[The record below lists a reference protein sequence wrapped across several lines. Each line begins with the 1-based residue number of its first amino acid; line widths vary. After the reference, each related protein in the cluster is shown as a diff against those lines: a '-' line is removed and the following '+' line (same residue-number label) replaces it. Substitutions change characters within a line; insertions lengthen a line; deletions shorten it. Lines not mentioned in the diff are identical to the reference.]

1 MAGPHVK
8 EVVVHV
14 LSTLLGAAGR
24 QEGGGQGDTGTTT
37 IMTPLP
43 SWEDEASPSRR
54 ARLLLLLKLRVSN
67 VLTHGFWHACDAASG
82 MWQSFGKLAA

>member
-1 MAGPHVK
+1 
-8 EVVVHV
+8 
-14 LSTLLGAAGR
+14 
-24 QEGGGQGDTGTTT
+24 
-37 IMTPLP
+37 MTPLP

-54 ARLLLLLKLRVSN
+54 ARLLLLLKSRVSN